1 MDKQVYEIPGR
12 LTNIA
17 RKGEN
22 KTCSELVPKKWRF
35 WSDIILNICFKI
47 FQAKQFLEA
56 EAKKEMGTVC
66 DMTLSNIVDLYLF
79 DDQASVVYRKYPS
92 NMMVKLD
99 FKPEIHLCCS
109 IDFIAQIGR
118 IYQTSCIILQFPA
131 LNPVGYPV
139 PRMRAS
145 KLIQLSAF
153 EMWINKRKSEEFVWQ
168 R

>member
-47 FQAKQFLEA
+47 FQAKQFLEV

-92 NMMVKLD
+92 NMIVKLD
-99 FKPEIHLCCS
+99 FKPEI
-109 IDFIAQIGR
+109 
-118 IYQTSCIILQFPA
+118 
-131 LNPVGYPV
+131 
-139 PRMRAS
+139 
-145 KLIQLSAF
+145 
-153 EMWINKRKSEEFVWQ
+153 
-168 R
+168 